1 MNIVKI
7 YKIIVL
13 DAKKVTISW
22 LAGNLISTILSV
34 CYSFSILKVS
44 LVWVNSQLGKKIVLG
59 EQNLGKAD
67 AAEVL
72 WSLAIPFWL
81 LMTLTLFTDISRNV
95 KLLETLVKLQP
106 LKFQE
111 DQRTTAF
118 QRLFG
123 LTLKVF
129 FTCVRK
135 GVWIWDCTTKHCFIL
150 KNYLYVCSWKIRETL
165 MACFSFLLWRGRL
178 QG

>member
-1 MNIVKI
+1 M
-7 YKIIVL
+7 
-13 DAKKVTISW
+13 TISW

-95 KLLETLVKLQP
+95 KLLETPVKLQP

-118 QRLFG
+118 QRFFWLNSQSFLHMCAKRG
-123 LTLKVF
+123 LNLGLHYKTL
-129 FTCVRK
+129 
-135 GVWIWDCTTKHCFIL
+135 
-150 KNYLYVCSWKIRETL
+150 
-165 MACFSFLLWRGRL
+165 FSFEELLICVLPKNQGDSDGMLLFPSVEGRL